1 MTKKTAENVQSR
13 ACADECS
20 IHCKC
25 HVTIASFQNAFPV
38 SGMVTSV
45 HLLSLDAL
53 LAVIDS
59 IEAHCHHRILHTA
72 SKMAADQA
80 KHKSGESLLT

>member
-1 MTKKTAENVQSR
+1 
-13 ACADECS
+13 
-20 IHCKC
+20 
-25 HVTIASFQNAFPV
+25 
-38 SGMVTSV
+38 MVTSV

-80 KHKSGESLLT
+80 KHKSGESLLISSHQ